1 MTPEQVL
8 DYPLPVPPA
17 PGDTREVMPGIRW
30 LRMPLPFALDHI
42 NLWLLDDTDGL
53 VIVDCGLAT
62 DATRALWQGIFER
75 ELGGRSATRVVA
87 THCHPDHA
95 GLASWLTERF
105 GVPLTMTQ
113 GDYLSAHAWRDD
125 AAGFTSD
132 SLVDFYRVNGLDDRR
147 LSALAFRGN
156 AYRKGV
162 PDFPKRYAR
171 LVDGQ
176 TLAVGGNL
184 WRVVMG
190 YGHSPEHAALYCES
204 LGVLISGDMV
214 LPRISTNIAVQAV
227 EPDGDPLQLFLD
239 SLRRYARLPADTL
252 VLPSHGLPFRG
263 LRERVDQLEEHHR
276 LRLAELEEVCASP
289 RSAGEVIG
297 TLFRRELDTHQLF
310 FAMGEALAHLNRLA
324 AAGALARIDG
334 ADGVHRFVRR

>member
-8 DYPLPVPPA
+8 DYPLPNPPA
-17 PGDTREVMPGIRW
+17 PGETREVLPGIKW

-42 NLWLLDDTDGL
+42 NLWLLEQDDGL

-62 DATRALWQGIFER
+62 DATRALWQEILDR
-75 ELGGRSATRVVA
+75 ELRGRAVKRVIA

-105 GVPLTMTQ
+105 RVPLTMTQ
-113 GDYLSAHAWRDD
+113 ADYLSAHAWRDD
-125 AAGFTSD
+125 AAGFTAK
-132 SLVDFYRVNGLDDRR
+132 SLVEFYRVNGLDDER

-171 LVDGQ
+171 LTDGQ
-176 TLAVGGNL
+176 TLALGGNA

-190 YGHSPEHAALYCES
+190 YGHSPEHAALYCDR
-204 LGVLISGDMV
+204 LNVLISGDMV

-239 SLRRYARLPADTL
+239 SLSRYAQLPVDTL

-263 LRERVDQLEEHHR
+263 LRERILQLEEHHR
-276 LRLAELEEVCASP
+276 LRLAELEEVCATP
-289 RSAGEVIG
+289 RAAGEVIA

-310 FAMGEALAHLNRLA
+310 FAMGEALAHLNRLVA
-324 AAGALARIDG
+324 TGALARIDG

>member
-1 MTPEQVL
+1 
-8 DYPLPVPPA
+8 
-17 PGDTREVMPGIRW
+17 MPGIRW

-75 ELGGRSATRVVA
+75 ELRGRSVTRVVA

-176 TLAVGGNL
+176 TLAVGGNV

>member
-8 DYPLPVPPA
+8 DYPLPTPPA
-17 PGDTREVMPGIRW
+17 PGETLEVVPGVRW

-42 NLWLLDDTDGL
+42 NLWLLEDGDGV

-62 DATRALWQGIFER
+62 DATRALWEQIFDR
-75 ELGGRSATRVVA
+75 ELGGRPVKRVVA

-113 GDYLSAHAWRDD
+113 SDYLSAHAWRDD
-125 AAGFTSD
+125 AAGFTSE
-132 SLVDFYRVNGLDDRR
+132 SLVEFYRVNGLDDRR

-176 TLAVGGNL
+176 ALTIGGNP

-190 YGHSPEHAALYCES
+190 YGHSPEHAALYCGP

-227 EPDGDPLQLFLD
+227 EPEGDPLKLFLD
-239 SLRRYARLPADTL
+239 SLQRYAELPVGTL

-263 LRERVDQLEEHHR
+263 LQERVLQLEEHHR
-276 LRLAELEEVCASP
+276 LRLAELEEVCATP
-289 RSAGEVIG
+289 RAAGEVIA

-310 FAMGEALAHLNRLA
+310 FAMGEALAHLNRLVA
-324 AAGALARIDG
+324 TGALARIDA